1 MIDSKKDLKV
11 IATSATPLYNIT
23 LFKNGVAKLCMIEI
37 TTPDI
42 SVEELSRALS
52 TCDYGTKIVA
62 LIDLNIK
69 ILDVVKDRSI
79 RINDRKRAMI
89 IQWLNISFDEE
100 EKRIVAEY
108 KYKNNVRMKWDY
120 EIALSTGK
128 GTNADMKDLRRFDS
142 KIVERKI
149 MRSYGETD
157 DFEYAKIKI
166 RKPTS
171 DKLLLA
177 INEATN
183 TVFTC
188 PDKYINIIKIP
199 VHLGFKDGCVEVIW
213 MTQFITIC
221 TGNEESHDFLEF
233 KTRKFVFTQKD
244 SDIKIGAIL
253 SLVTAGKFDKDSST
267 VLTYD
272 EAAEKIKE
280 LPIQQLTASA
290 IVSTYSMLEN
300 YILPMFGIFTMCRIF
315 DLFKDNNTHMTFN
328 FDPERNIVEITVEGK
343 ISFAIESYDKKRV
356 KKIRNVL
363 SDLKI
368 DIFDDILLSVNKFT
382 SFISVYTASPEEDDA
397 LVFCNMDETKSPD
410 LIPVTSYEKLPA
422 RIISFLLI
430 PFAIIG
436 MIVMSILTFF
446 DKDKIV
452 KMTGNRSGRTI
463 FRLLGAITITIIL
476 LLMEIIRLLG

>member
-1 MIDSKKDLKV
+1 MIDPKKDLKV
-11 IATSATPLYNIT
+11 IATSATPIYNIT
-23 LFKNGVAKLCMIEI
+23 LFKNGVTKLCMIEI
-37 TTPDI
+37 TTSDI
-42 SVEELSRALS
+42 NVKDLSRALS

-69 ILDVVKDRSI
+69 ILDVVNDRSI
-79 RINDRKRAMI
+79 RINDRKHAMLI
-89 IQWLNISFDEE
+89 RWLNISFDEE

-120 EIALSTGK
+120 EIPLSTGK
-128 GTNADMKDLRRFDS
+128 GTDADMKDLRRFNS

-157 DFEYAKIKI
+157 DFEYAKIRIK
-166 RKPTS
+166 KPTS

-177 INEATN
+177 INEATD

-199 VHLGFKDGCVEVIW
+199 VYLGFKDGCVEVIW

-221 TGNEESHDFLEF
+221 IGNEDCHDFLEF

-244 SDIKIGAIL
+244 SDIKVGAIL

-267 VLTYD
+267 TLTYD

-280 LPIQQLTASA
+280 LSIQQLTASA

-300 YILPMFGIFTMCRIF
+300 YILPMFGIVTMCRIF
-315 DLFKDNNTHMTFN
+315 DLFKDDNTRMTFD
-328 FDPERNIVEITVEGK
+328 FDPEKNIVEITVEGK
-343 ISFAIESYDKKRV
+343 ISFALESYDKKRV
-356 KKIRNVL
+356 KKIRKVL

-368 DIFDDILLSVNKFT
+368 NIFDDVLLSVNKFT
-382 SFISVYTASPEEDDA
+382 SFVSVYTANPEEDDA
-397 LVFCNMDETKSPD
+397 VVFCNVTEVENKSPD
-410 LIPVTSYEKLPA
+410 LIPVTSYEKLPM
-422 RIISFLLI
+422 RIISFLLF
-430 PFAIIG
+430 PLMAIG
-436 MIVMSILTFF
+436 TLVMSILTFF
-446 DKDKIV
+446 DRDKIV
-452 KMTGNRSGRTI
+452 EMAGNRSGRAI
-463 FRLLGAITITIIL
+463 LRLLGAIVIAIIEL
-476 LLMEIIRLLG
+476 LFLLG